1 MNNFKITKTILE
13 NINEQNDRINECVD
27 IVNGYTTD
35 EETRVVQELQRQ
47 QNELRRE
54 EQYSNIENRFT
65 TINEQVAEVNEQ
77 LDNIIQ
83 YDLSTY
89 CNDIN
94 KTDAFVTFINRLTDA
109 ENKTL
114 YIPKNHTLILN
125 KNFNIPSNTCFEGGG
140 IILFR
145 DVITLNNLY
154 NPSLVADKWG
164 FNENITIKDLTIK
177 YILKDKGGSLLR
189 FRHVDNLNIYNTRF
203 IVDGDYDDT
212 VKTSHNAIIDLFKG
226 CTNVNITNNRFEV
239 SNKNS
244 TAGGCIWVRNSSVSG
259 NDEEILD
266 CSNIN
271 IDKNIF
277 KSNSADEIIGVF
289 GNGDLSNVNI
299 MFNTFIRENQTKN
312 VMLAVYA
319 NKDSV
324 NIKNISIYNNS
335 FKSIGISSLNPE
347 ILRVGHNELNNGI
360 QNVDISN
367 NNFDCELADNSCIT
381 VIGTKHKVNIN
392 NNFIN
397 NNSSVANSGSNAIKC
412 DNSEVTI
419 INNRILNTTDDAIK
433 YSSKAFVFNNK
444 VNNKKVG
451 IDYVT
456 EKSFETDGYMK
467 YSNGFTEQWGQLYI
481 DKNNGGSVTIDL
493 PFQFTKFISATVVV
507 QNGGSSYD
515 GKSVTVSPAGV
526 SRITFTNYSSSY
538 VTIRYIVRT
547 IT

>member
-77 LDNIIQ
+77 LDNIVQ
-83 YDLSTY
+83 YNLVKY

-94 KTDAFVTFINRLTDA
+94 KTDDFVLFMNNLSDT

-125 KNFNIPSNTCFEGGG
+125 KNFTIPSNTCIEGGG
-140 IILFR
+140 EILFK

-164 FNENITIKDLTIK
+164 GSENITIKELTIK
-177 YILKDKGGSLLR
+177 YILKDKGGSILR
-189 FRHVDNLNIYNTRF
+189 FRNVDNLNIYNTRF

-226 CTNVNITNNRFEV
+226 CTNVNITNNRFDV
-239 SNKNS
+239 TNKNS
-244 TAGGCIWVRNSSVSG
+244 TAGGCIWVRNSIVAG
-259 NDEEILD
+259 NDEETLN
-266 CSNIN
+266 CTNIN
-271 IDKNIF
+271 IDKNVF
-277 KSNSADEIIGVF
+277 KSNACDEIVGVF
-289 GNGDLSNVNI
+289 GTGDLSNVNI
-299 MFNTFIRENQTKN
+299 MFNTFIRENQIKN

-319 NKDSV
+319 SKDTV
-324 NIKNISIYNNS
+324 NIKNISIYNNT
-335 FKSIGISSLNPE
+335 FKSKGVPTLNPE
-347 ILRVGHNELNNGI
+347 ILRIGFSGQNIGV

-367 NNFDCELADNSCIT
+367 NNFDCELIDNSCIS
-381 VIGTKHKVNIN
+381 VIGTKHIININ
-392 NNFIN
+392 NNNIN
-397 NNSSVANSGSNAIKC
+397 NNSVAGGGSNVINC
-412 DNSEVTI
+412 DNSHVNI
-419 INNRILNTTDDAIK
+419 INNTISNTSDDAIR
-433 YSSKAFVFNNK
+433 YSTKAFVFNNK
-444 VNNKKVG
+444 VNNKKIGV
-451 IDYVT
+451 DYVT
-456 EKSFETDGYMK
+456 EKSFETDGFMK

-481 DKNNGGSVTIDL
+481 DVNNGGAKTIEL
-493 PFQFTKFISATVVV
+493 PFQFTKFLSASVVV
-507 QNGGSSYD
+507 QNGGASYD

-526 SRITFTNYSSSY
+526 NRATFTNYSSSY
-538 VTIRYIVRT
+538 VTIRYNIKT
-547 IT
+547 LT